1 MDNKYIDKEVDKLQI
16 QGYTSRELSRE
27 IENREIP
34 EQELRYFGVINS
46 GLVKD
51 DNPLS
56 FYDDKELI
64 AIKDK
69 MEEYEAEEMYNS
81 YLENLNFNEKSKI
94 EEKEIYEL

>member
-1 MDNKYIDKEVDKLQI
+1 MDNKYIDGEVSKLQI

-56 FYDDKELI
+56 FYNDNELV
-64 AIKDK
+64 AIKDR

-81 YLENLNFNEKSKI
+81 YLESLNEKSKI
-94 EEKEIYEL
+94 NEKEIEINL